1 MKHVAID
8 LGSVESYVCERE
20 ANGTILAQRRIKTA
34 RLKRMLS
41 SLTSPS
47 RVIVETSAEAF
58 HVADL
63 ALEAGH
69 EVRVVPS
76 TLVRALGV
84 GLRGLKT
91 DERDARL
98 LSEVSCRIDLPS
110 VHIPSKPSR
119 KLKASI
125 GSRERLVAAR
135 TMLINRVRGWG
146 RTEGFTLGGRDSSRF
161 AEHMRARVESP
172 DGVPVHIDRVLE
184 VLACLSE
191 QIALADRE
199 LRELVKGDELLQR
212 LMTVPGV
219 GPVTAVRFVATVD
232 DVTRFENAALLRS
245 YFGLV
250 PGENSSG
257 KRVCRTGITKAGA
270 PGMRHALVQAAW
282 AARRSRKHRNDP
294 MIGWAERIEK
304 RRGKRIA
311 TVALARKMA
320 GILYAIWRDGK
331 SYNAG
336 LGADK
341 NVD

>member
-1 MKHVAID
+1 MNHTAID
-8 LGSVESYVCERE
+8 LGSVESYVCTRQPDSS
-20 ANGTILAQRRIKTA
+20 IIDQRRVKTA
-34 RLKRMLS
+34 RLKRFLS
-41 SLTSPS
+41 ALPAG
-47 RVIVETSAEAF
+47 RVIIETSAESF

-63 ALEAGH
+63 AIEAGH
-69 EVRVVPS
+69 EIRVVPS

-84 GLRGLKT
+84 GSRRLKT
-91 DERDARL
+91 DERDARI

-119 KLKASI
+119 QLKSSV
-125 GSRERLVAAR
+125 GGRSRLVAAR
-135 TMLINRVRGWG
+135 TMLINQVRGWG
-146 RTEGFTLGGRDSSRF
+146 RTEGLSLGGRNSSVF
-161 AEHMRARVESP
+161 AERIREKLEGP
-172 DGVPVHIDRVLE
+172 DGVPVHIDRTLE
-184 VLACLSE
+184 VIGCLSE

-199 LRELVKGDELLQR
+199 LRELVKGDELFER
-212 LMTVPGV
+212 LMSVPGI
-219 GPVTAVRFVATVD
+219 GPVTAVRFVATID
-232 DVTRFENAALLRS
+232 DVTRFESAAVLRS
-245 YFGLV
+245 YLGLV

-257 KRVCRTGITKAGA
+257 KRVRRTGITKAGA
-270 PGMRHALVQAAW
+270 PAMRHTLVQAAW

-294 MIGWAERIEK
+294 MIGWADRIEK

>member
-1 MKHVAID
+1 VHHVAID
-8 LGSVESYVCERE
+8 LGSAESYVCSRDASGEVLE
-20 ANGTILAQRRIKTA
+20 QRRLKTT
-34 RLKRMLS
+34 RLKRFLS
-41 SLTSPS
+41 ALATS
-47 RVIVETSAEAF
+47 RVVVETSAEAF

-84 GLRGLKT
+84 GARGLKT

-119 KLKASI
+119 ELKAAV

-146 RTEGFTLGGRDSSRF
+146 RTEGLTLGGRNSALF
-161 AEHMRARVESP
+161 AERMRARVEGP
-172 DGVPVHIDRVLE
+172 DGVPTHIDRVLQALE
-184 VLACLSE
+184 CISE
-191 QIALADRE
+191 QIALADLE
-199 LRELVKGDELLQR
+199 LRELVRGEELFER
-212 LMTVPGV
+212 LMSVPGV

-232 DVTRFENAALLRS
+232 DVTRFDNAAALRS
-245 YFGLV
+245 YVGLV

-270 PGMRHALVQAAW
+270 PAMRHALVQAAW

-294 MIGWAERIEK
+294 MVRWADRVQK

-331 SYNAG
+331 SYNAA

-341 NVD
+341 SVD